1 MTAQETTIF
10 SYSDII
16 FSFFLNDDSICTH
29 KAVAHL
35 LIYVYSGRLS
45 ITENGEEITATSGEC
60 VFIRRDHRVTITKG
74 AYKGEQFRGITMKF
88 NRNFLRNY
96 YSSRKPKNTPEEL
109 KILVDSVVR
118 LPKSASID
126 SLFLSL
132 TPYFNSDITPND
144 ELMQLKLREGVISLL
159 NIDSRFNSA
168 LFDFT
173 EPFKI
178 DILNFLEN
186 NYMYDLS
193 LEEIATYTGRSLAS
207 FKRDFKRISDLS
219 PQKWIIQKRLKV
231 AYDKIK
237 REGLQIAD
245 VCFDV
250 GFKNRSHFTTA
261 FKKQFGFTPKQ

>member
-1 MTAQETTIF
+1 MSAQETTIF

-16 FSFFLNDDSICTH
+16 FSFFLNNDSICTH
-29 KAVAHL
+29 EAIVHL

-45 ITENGEEITATSGEC
+45 ITENGVEITATSGEC
-60 VFIRRDHRVTITKG
+60 VFIRRDHKVVITKG
-74 AYKGEQFRGITMKF
+74 AYKGEQFRGITMKLS
-88 NRNFLRNY
+88 RNFRRDY
-96 YSSRKPKNTPEEL
+96 YSLLKPKSMPKEL
-109 KILVDSVVR
+109 KPLVDSVVK

-126 SLFLSL
+126 NLFLSL
-132 TPYFNSDITPND
+132 TPYFNSAITPND
-144 ELMQLKLREGVISLL
+144 ELMQMKLRKGVISLL
-159 NIDSRFNSA
+159 SIDSRFNSA

-173 EPFKI
+173 EPLKI
-178 DILNFLEN
+178 DIFNFPEN

-207 FKRDFKRISDLS
+207 FKRDFKKISDLS
-219 PQKWIIQKRLKV
+219 PQKWIIQKRLNV

-261 FKKQFGFTPKQ
+261 FKKQFGFTP